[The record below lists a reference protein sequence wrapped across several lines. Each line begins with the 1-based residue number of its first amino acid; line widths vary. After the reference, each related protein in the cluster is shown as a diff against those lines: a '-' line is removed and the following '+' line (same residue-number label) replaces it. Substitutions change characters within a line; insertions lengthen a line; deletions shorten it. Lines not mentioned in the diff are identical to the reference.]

1 MNVADMVRKNRHQT
15 CCRLTPDDV
24 LQIRA
29 MYRPGIIKQQEL
41 ADLFGV
47 AQTTICYAIRYG
59 WKHVP

>member
-1 MNVADMVRKNRHQT
+1 
-15 CCRLTPDDV
+15 
-24 LQIRA
+24 